1 MFCGGYCVTR
11 AKMPSMGK
19 MFICVW
25 RWCVGAYMY
34 GRHWREF
41 LFSSRFVF
49 VARINGKELP
59 YVFAGNTHTL
69 LWTRDLIELSQL
81 ECILN
86 YSGLDQFCNWY
97 SNLEAAGNLILMI
110 NLTRIRTIALWFWR
124 NVLFHYHCHSLVWIH
139 GKAQYN
145 DTLNVL
151 IAEERFSFSRS
162 G

>member
-1 MFCGGYCVTR
+1 
-11 AKMPSMGK
+11 MPSMGK

-69 LWTRDLIELSQL
+69 CEHVTLKNS
-81 ECILN
+81 LN
-86 YSGLDQFCNWY
+86 WN
-97 SNLEAAGNLILMI
+97 A
-110 NLTRIRTIALWFWR
+110 
-124 NVLFHYHCHSLVWIH
+124 
-139 GKAQYN
+139 
-145 DTLNVL
+145 
-151 IAEERFSFSRS
+151 FSITVD
-162 G
+162 

>member
-1 MFCGGYCVTR
+1 MWLERRCLRWGKCLSVFGG
-11 AKMPSMGK
+11 
-19 MFICVW
+19 
-25 RWCVGAYMY
+25 GAWVRTCTE
-34 GRHWREF
+34 GTGESF
-41 LFSSRFVF
+41 FFSSRFVF

-145 DTLNVL
+145 DTLDVL
-151 IAEERFSFSRS
+151 IAEGRFSFSRS